1 MKALEAPC
9 HLSRREAEAR
19 SAVLSELSVEPGSP
33 YPPPGA
39 MVTRRE
45 VEARLEGIW
54 LLHPRRNHFKI
65 PASVCQRCTYCVH
78 PQLSDLPQYT

>member
-19 SAVLSELSVEPGSP
+19 SAALSGPSVEPGSP

-39 MVTRRE
+39 MVTKSE

-54 LLHPRRNHFKI
+54 PPHPRRNRFKI
-65 PASVCQRCTYCVH
+65 PASLCQ
-78 PQLSDLPQYT
+78 